1 MNSTRKNLR
10 LLYIL
15 TTMSDFGHRIV
26 RLFEDIHPLERV
38 PRAGY
43 LLRGV
48 TEPESVAAHSH
59 FLALM
64 ALLVVE
70 EYPERFDVRKVLGM
84 ALIHDLAEA
93 RLMDIPNPACTDDL
107 KAAKDHAER
116 VILASMLDGF
126 PAHLMAWRDELA
138 AGASPEAR
146 LIRGLDKAQMMV
158 RVMMYGR
165 EGRGRLDE
173 FWTNPVSFDDYG
185 LEPVRAIFDAL
196 CRHAGR
202 DRPNSS

>member
-1 MNSTRKNLR
+1 MT
-10 LLYIL
+10 
-15 TTMSDFGHRIV
+15 DFAERIV
-26 RLFEDIHPLERV
+26 RLFEAIHPLDRV
-38 PRAGY
+38 PRSGY

-64 ALLVVE
+64 ALFVVE
-70 EYPERFDVRKVLGM
+70 EHPDRFDARKVLGM

-93 RLMDIPNPACTDDL
+93 RLMDIPNPACGEDL
-107 KAAKDHAER
+107 KAAKERAER

-126 PAHLMAWRDELA
+126 PSHLIAWRDELE
-138 AGASPEAR
+138 AGESPEAR

-158 RVMMYGR
+158 RVMMYAR
-165 EGRGRLDE
+165 EGRGRLDD
-173 FWTNPVSFDDYG
+173 FWNNPASFEDYG
-185 LEPVRAIFDAL
+185 IEPVRAIFDAV

-202 DRPNSS
+202 NRPNASRGGT